1 MTAVFRQVYPESRF
15 DFSSPNHILGMS
27 YAKENATYPTPM
39 TLYPIARKQ
48 AGFHDATISGKLL
61 APRRLG
67 KVFST
72 RNNASA
78 ANGAFYNR
86 TTFTNTD
93 NDFMGKLL
101 ALPKV

>member
-1 MTAVFRQVYPESRF
+1 MQRKMPRIQPDDALQ
-15 DFSSPNHILGMS
+15 L
-27 YAKENATYPTPM
+27 
-39 TLYPIARKQ
+39 LKQ
-48 AGFHDATISGKLL
+48 AGFHDATISGKVSC
-61 APRRLG
+61 ARRLG

>member
-1 MTAVFRQVYPESRF
+1 
-15 DFSSPNHILGMS
+15 MS

-48 AGFHDATISGKLL
+48 AGFHDATISGK
-61 APRRLG
+61 
-67 KVFST
+67 V
-72 RNNASA
+72 ASA
-78 ANGAFYNR
+78 TAIRQSVFQQEITQVANGSFYNR